1 MVRKDGGTA
10 RSVVLINRGR
20 GSFLTYV

>member
-10 RSVVLINRGR
+10 RSIVLINRGR